1 MAGESHSTSP
11 RVVVLQPQAF
21 GALIEGRSLPSGWHT
36 VAVVALRERWNELIP
51 GSTQLADELV
61 ARYVERTRR
70 AYRDQYLDTV
80 LTALESLIQLSTDP
94 TSVRLAAWFHRAVHQ
109 PGGGPAED
117 AESSAR
123 LAERTLPAYDIDPI
137 RIAEVARLIRLT
149 GDLATPP
156 TDSYAPPRRDA
167 NGDVLLDAVNA
178 VLATAP
184 SRYESH
190 ASEVRRDAGDRS
202 TAIERRYDEVRV
214 LLDGHLYRTQLAR
227 QRMGASARS
236 NLEAE
241 LAGLDSELPA
251 PWRGW
256 QQAALAAT
264 ATFSAIAAAF
274 VSIAAAGA
282 SWQVPAIEHESGW
295 PPVVLAALAFFSAPV
310 LFRSARSSSQRAR
323 LVSGAVVALAVTGLL
338 VAWAQVPVTNPA
350 LGVGLRVP
358 LLISALLLLL
368 VAGTAALVASL
379 LRTRTARFL
388 PSRNLGQQLAWL
400 AVPGVIALILLLI
413 VQPLAR
419 GYVLSSNERVEGP
432 RKPAGARPES
442 QLDGNVAWV
451 SRALSGAGAEE
462 AVGTKY
468 GIAIPR
474 QAGVVEML
482 DAATGELRWR
492 YSRSDS
498 DEKPDIVATDN
509 GEYVV
514 AEFADIGYLLL
525 DANTGKREA
534 AWPGRTRDHT
544 IQQADPLLT
553 GEDVARGSDK
563 LHGVDPDGGNRWTFE
578 PGRCTDIGA
587 VATTNTVVT
596 FLGHSCGTQPDEMAG
611 LDLDSGK
618 KLWSKSPTDMYR
630 RPVVVG
636 GVVVVAEPGGDSDV
650 PAALVAIEPRTGET
664 KWRWPVPRD
673 WACRTL
679 LNAAGRFLVV
689 VDCPGPDTR
698 ENRKSIVTAIDA
710 TTGQTA
716 WQTTAPVSP
725 RARVAVTTDGRVVS
739 LARESDG
746 CWANV
751 ISKTGFR
758 QVRLPTGISCSRDAV
773 AIGNL
778 ILTSGTGT
786 VIALR

>member
-1 MAGESHSTSP
+1 M
-11 RVVVLQPQAF
+11 R
-21 GALIEGRSLPSGWHT
+21 SGWQT

-51 GSTQLADELV
+51 GSATLADDLV
-61 ARYVERTRR
+61 ARYVGRNRR
-70 AYRDQYLDTV
+70 AYRDQYLETV
-80 LTALESLIQLSTDP
+80 LTTLESLIQLSTDP
-94 TSVRLAAWFHRAVHQ
+94 TSVRLAAWFHRAVHE

-123 LAERTLPAYDIDPI
+123 LVEQTLPSYGIDPI
-137 RIAEVARLIRLT
+137 RIAEVARLVRLT
-149 GDLATPP
+149 GELAAPP
-156 TDSYAPPRRDA
+156 PDSYAPPRRDA
-167 NGDVLLDAVNA
+167 NGDVLLDAVNST
-178 VLATAP
+178 LATAP
-184 SRYESH
+184 ARYAAH
-190 ASEVRRDAGDRS
+190 TSEVRRDAGDR
-202 TAIERRYDEVRV
+202 TAAVEHRYDEVRQ
-214 LLDGHLYRTQLAR
+214 LLEGHLYRTQLAR
-227 QRMGASARS
+227 QRLGPAARA
-236 NLEAE
+236 NLETE

-264 ATFSAIAAAF
+264 ATFSAIAAAV

-282 SWQVPAIEHESGW
+282 SWQIPSVEPESGW
-295 PPVVLAALAFFSAPV
+295 PTVLLAVFAFFSAPV
-310 LFRSARSSSQRAR
+310 LFRCARSDTQRAR
-323 LVSGAVVALAVTGLL
+323 LISGAVVAVAVTGLL

-358 LLISALLLLL
+358 LVISALLLLL
-368 VAGTAALVASL
+368 VAGTSALVASL
-379 LRTRTARFL
+379 LRTRVARFM

-419 GYVLSSNERVEGP
+419 SYVLNSNERVEGSH
-432 RKPAGARPES
+432 RPAGSSPDS
-442 QLDGNVAWV
+442 VLDGNVAWV
-451 SRALSGAGAEE
+451 SRALTGAGAEE
-462 AVGTKY
+462 AVGTRY

-474 QAGVVEML
+474 QTGVVEML

-498 DEKPDIVATDN
+498 DEKPNIVATAN
-509 GEYVV
+509 GRFIV

-525 DANTGKREA
+525 DADTGERKA

-563 LHGVDPDGGNRWTFE
+563 LRGVDPDGSDRWTFE

-587 VATTNTVVT
+587 VATADTVVA
-596 FLGHSCGTQPDEMAG
+596 FLGHSCGDEPDEMTG
-611 LDLDSGK
+611 LDLKTGK
-618 KLWSKSPTDMYR
+618 KLWTKAPSDMYR

-636 GVVVVAEPGGDSDV
+636 GLVVVAEPGGDSDV
-650 PAALVAIEPRTGET
+650 PAALLAIEPRTGET
-664 KWRWPVPRD
+664 KWRWPVPRN

-679 LNAAGRFLVV
+679 LNAAGKLLVV

-698 ENRKSIVTAIDA
+698 ENRQTIVTAIDSD
-710 TTGQTA
+710 TGQTA
-716 WQTTAPVSP
+716 WQTTAAVSP
-725 RARVAVTTDGRVVS
+725 RARVTVTADARVVS
-739 LARESDG
+739 LARASDG

-751 ISKTGFR
+751 IGATGFR
-758 QVRLPTGISCSRDAV
+758 QVRLPTGVSCSRDAV
-773 AIGNL
+773 AVGNL
-778 ILTSGTGT
+778 VLTSGNTS

>member
-1 MAGESHSTSP
+1 M
-11 RVVVLQPQAF
+11 
-21 GALIEGRSLPSGWHT
+21 
-36 VAVVALRERWNELIP
+36 VALRERWNELLP
-51 GSTQLADELV
+51 GSTPLADELV

-70 AYRDQYLDTV
+70 AYRDQYLDIV
-80 LTALESLIQLSTDP
+80 LTALDQLIQLSTDP
-94 TSVRLAAWFHRAVHQ
+94 TSVRLAAWFHRAVHE

-123 LAERTLPAYDIDPI
+123 LAERTLPTYGVDPI

-149 GDLATPP
+149 GELTTPP

-178 VLATAP
+178 VLAAAP
-184 SRYESH
+184 VRYAAH
-190 ASEVRRDAGDRS
+190 ASEVRRDAGDRA
-202 TAIERRYDEVRV
+202 TAVERRYDEVSH

-227 QRMGASARS
+227 QRMGTAARA

-241 LAGLDSELPA
+241 LAGLDKELPA

-264 ATFSAIAAAF
+264 STFGAIAAAL
-274 VSIAAAGA
+274 VSIAASGA
-282 SWQVPAIEHESGW
+282 SWQVPTIEPEPGW
-295 PPVVLAALAFFSAPV
+295 PPVVLAAVAFFSAPL

-323 LVSGAVVALAVTGLL
+323 LISGAVVAVAVTGLL
-338 VAWAQVPVTNPA
+338 VAWARVPVTNPA
-350 LGVGLRVP
+350 VGVGLRVP
-358 LLISALLLLL
+358 LMISALLLLL
-368 VAGTAALVASL
+368 TAGTAALAASL

-400 AVPGVIALILLLI
+400 AVPGVIALALLLI

-419 GYVLSSNERVEGP
+419 GYVLSSNERVEGA
-432 RKPAGARPES
+432 REPAGERPQS
-442 QLDGNVAWV
+442 ALDGGVAWI
-451 SRALSGAGAEE
+451 SRTLSGAGAEE

-474 QAGVVEML
+474 QTGVVEML

-509 GEYVV
+509 GDYVL
-514 AEFADIGYLLL
+514 AEFADVGYVLL
-525 DANTGKREA
+525 DADTGKRKA
-534 AWPGRTRDHT
+534 AWPGDTRQHS

-553 GEDVARGSDK
+553 GEEVARGSDK
-563 LHGVDPDGGNRWTFE
+563 LHGVDPDGTTRWTFE

-587 VATTNTVVT
+587 VATTNTVVA
-596 FLGHSCGTQPDEMAG
+596 FLGHNCGDEPDEMAG
-611 LDLDSGK
+611 LDLVSGK
-618 KLWSKSPTDMYR
+618 KLWTKAPTDMFR
-630 RPVVVG
+630 RPIVVG
-636 GVVVVAEPGGDSDV
+636 GLVVVAEPGGDSDV
-650 PAALVAIEPRTGET
+650 PAALVGIEPRTGET

-673 WACRTL
+673 WSCRTL
-679 LNAAGRFLVV
+679 LNSAGRFLVV
-689 VDCPGPDTR
+689 VDCPGSQPSRT
-698 ENRKSIVTAIDA
+698 IVTAIDA
-710 TTGQTA
+710 VTGQTA
-716 WQTTAPVSP
+716 WQTTAPVSA
-725 RARVAVTTDGRVVS
+725 RARVTVTSDGRVVS
-739 LARESDG
+739 LARGSDG

-758 QVRLPTGISCSRDAV
+758 QVRLPTAISCSRDAV

-778 ILTSGTGT
+778 VLTSGPGS